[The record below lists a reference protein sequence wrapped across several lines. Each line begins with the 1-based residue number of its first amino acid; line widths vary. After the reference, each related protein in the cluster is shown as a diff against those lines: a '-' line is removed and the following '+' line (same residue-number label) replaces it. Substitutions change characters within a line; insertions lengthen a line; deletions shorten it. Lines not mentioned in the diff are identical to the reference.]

1 MKIIQN
7 QRQKK
12 NRDHQ
17 AKDNTKKNEVTV
29 DQEQS
34 KQQEDRIKIA
44 IDAGHQ
50 KKQMS
55 EKEAIGPYLIRQ
67 NRWYPQEPKVL
78 LQNEQNIR

>member
-17 AKDNTKKNEVTV
+17 AKDNTKKNEVTI

-55 EKEAIGPYLIRQ
+55 EKKRSDLVLIRQ

-78 LQNEQNIR
+78 SQNEQNIR